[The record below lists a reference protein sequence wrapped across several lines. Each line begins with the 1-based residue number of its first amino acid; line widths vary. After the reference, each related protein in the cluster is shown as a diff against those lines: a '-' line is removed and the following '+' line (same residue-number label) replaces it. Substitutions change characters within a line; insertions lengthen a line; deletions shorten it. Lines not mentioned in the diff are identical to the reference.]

1 MSSRQAAIIALT
13 EKYSANNY
21 YPLPVV
27 ISKAEGVW
35 VWDED
40 QNKYMDCLS
49 CYSALSHGHRHPAI
63 IKALVEQA
71 GKVTLTSRAFHNAR
85 MGPFLEK
92 LCRLSSMEM
101 ALPMNTG
108 VEAVE
113 TAVKAVRRWGYRIKG
128 IADGRAEIIVCNN
141 NFHGRTTTVVGFSS
155 EPQYRDGF
163 GPFAPGFKLIDFGD
177 IRQLAAAVTP
187 NTAAFMVEP
196 IQGEGG
202 VIAPPEG
209 YLAAAK
215 EICRQNNVLFVLD
228 EIQTGLGRTGKLFCH
243 QHETGAEPDVLIV
256 GKALGGGVYPVSA
269 MLSSGEILG
278 VFGPGD
284 HGSTFGGNP
293 LASAVGEAA
302 LDVIVSERLVEKAA
316 RSGDYLMERL
326 AAVGSD
332 VIREIRG
339 KGLLIG
345 IEIKQ
350 SAGPAR
356 PYCERL
362 MELGV
367 LVKETHVQVI
377 RLTPPLIIT
386 IEEID
391 WLAERLQLVLGN

>member
-1 MSSRQAAIIALT
+1 MSRQDEIIAQA
-13 EKYSANNY
+13 EKYGANNY
-21 YPLPVV
+21 LPLPLV
-27 ISKAEGVW
+27 ISRAEGVW
-35 VWDED
+35 AWDED

-49 CYSALSHGHRHPAI
+49 SYSALNQGHRHPAI
-63 IKALVEQA
+63 IKALIEQA
-71 GKVTLTSRAFHNAR
+71 GKVTLTSRAFHNMR
-85 MGPFLEK
+85 MGAFLEK

-113 TAVKAVRRWGYRIKG
+113 TAIKAARKWGYRIKG
-128 IADGRAEIIVCNN
+128 IKDGRAEIIVCNN

-155 EPQYRDGF
+155 EPRYRDGF
-163 GPFAPGFKLIDFGD
+163 GPFAPGFRLIDFGD
-177 IRQLAAAVTP
+177 IGQLEAAITP
-187 NTAAFMVEP
+187 DTAAFMVEP

-202 VIAPPEG
+202 IVVPPEG

-215 EICRQNNVLFVLD
+215 KICRQNNVLFVLD

-243 QHETGAEPDVLIV
+243 QHEAGAEPDVLIV

-269 MLSSGEILG
+269 MLSSKEVLG
-278 VFGPGD
+278 VFTPGD

-302 LDVIVSERLVEKAA
+302 LDVIVN
-316 RSGDYLMERL
+316 ERL
-326 AAVGSD
+326 AEKAERSGRYLMKRLASINGGAIKEV
-332 VIREIRG
+332 RG

-362 MELGV
+362 MKLGV
-367 LVKETHVQVI
+367 LVKETHVRVI
-377 RLTPPLIIT
+377 RLAPPLIIT
-386 IEEID
+386 MEEID
-391 WLAERLQLVLGN
+391 WLAERMQMVLGN

>member
-1 MSSRQAAIIALT
+1 MSRQDEIIAQA
-13 EKYSANNY
+13 EKYGANNY
-21 YPLPVV
+21 LPLPLV
-27 ISKAEGVW
+27 ISRAEGVW
-35 VWDED
+35 AWDED

-49 CYSALSHGHRHPAI
+49 SYSALNQGHRHPAI
-63 IKALVEQA
+63 IKALIEQA
-71 GKVTLTSRAFHNAR
+71 GKVTLTSRAFHNMR
-85 MGPFLEK
+85 MGAFLEK

-113 TAVKAVRRWGYRIKG
+113 TAIKAARKWGYRIKG
-128 IADGRAEIIVCNN
+128 IKDGRAEIIVCNN

-155 EPQYRDGF
+155 EPRYRDGF
-163 GPFAPGFKLIDFGD
+163 GPFAPGFRLIDFGD
-177 IRQLAAAVTP
+177 IGQLEAAITP
-187 NTAAFMVEP
+187 DTAAFMVEP

-202 VIAPPEG
+202 IVVPPEG

-215 EICRQNNVLFVLD
+215 KICRQNNVLFVLD

-243 QHETGAEPDVLIV
+243 QHEAGAEPDVLIV

-269 MLSSGEILG
+269 MLSSREVLG
-278 VFGPGD
+278 VFTPGD

-302 LDVIVSERLVEKAA
+302 LDVIVN
-316 RSGDYLMERL
+316 ERL
-326 AAVGSD
+326 AEKAERSGRYLMKRLASINGGAIKEV
-332 VIREIRG
+332 RG

-362 MELGV
+362 MKLGV
-367 LVKETHVQVI
+367 LVKETHVRVI
-377 RLTPPLIIT
+377 RLAPPLIIT
-386 IEEID
+386 MEEID
-391 WLAERLQLVLGN
+391 WLAERMQMVLGN